1 MSQAQKLV
9 DTFVAEMVKKVGDA
23 ADKLL
28 FTAAPAKKKEK
39 KEKEKEGE
47 AAEHADESKPN
58 QAILSKEPGG
68 YAQRGHDFLAAN
80 RSSVPNREVS
90 PAGVYQ
96 DFSRDYLE
104 RIAKLCQKHTAFPG
118 GPVANFNPGARSAAG
133 RKANQRCPYPWEA
146 HHMVPASA
154 FDLKDENDRPAF
166 TDEQK
171 KLLLQTPYDINHG
184 HNIIML
190 PKLAWGAPVHGLLQ
204 HPSDHPEYTKWV
216 IGKLQEVAKRVQ
228 KLVKKQPPP
237 DHKDVVANFFERL
250 KKVEDDC
257 WNFLVDLGRSS
268 VAAKC
273 SGRQLDH
280 PDSQH
285 VLYQALTRSTK
296 YEFGRL
302 Y

>member
-1 MSQAQKLV
+1 MTQAQKLV
-9 DTFVAEMVKKVGDA
+9 DTFVAEMVKKVGEA
-23 ADKLL
+23 ADKQRFSTL
-28 FTAAPAKKKEK
+28 AQEKKKEK
-39 KEKEKEGE
+39 DKKKQEGE
-47 AAEHADESKPN
+47 AAEHADDSKPN

-80 RSSVPNREVS
+80 KSFVANREVS

-104 RIAKLCQKHTAFPG
+104 KIAKLCEKHTAFPD
-118 GPVANFNPGARSAAG
+118 GPVANFNPGARSATG
-133 RKANQRCPYPWEA
+133 QKANQRFPYSWEA

-154 FDLKDENDRPAF
+154 FDLKDKYGRPAF
-166 TDEQK
+166 KDDEK
-171 KLLLQTPYDINHG
+171 KLLLKTRYDVNHG

-204 HPSDHPEYTKWV
+204 HPSDHPEYTKKV
-216 IGKLQEVAKRVQ
+216 IGMLQEVAKTVQ
-228 KLVKKQPPP
+228 KQVKKPPP
-237 DHKDVVANFFERL
+237 NHKNIYANFFDRL

-257 WNFLVDLGRSS
+257 WDFLVDLGRSS
-268 VAAKC
+268 VAAAC
-273 SGRQLDH
+273 AGRQLDN
-280 PDSQH
+280 PDSKH
-285 VLYQALTRSTK
+285 VLYQALTRPTK